1 MSIGSTGMSLPGLSG
16 YDFSGIID
24 MMVQVER
31 LPELQMQTN
40 QTALQTRSDAW
51 KDVNTRL
58 QSLDTK
64 LTALKDAGTW
74 TAASVSSSNTSFLTA
89 STSAGAAQGIYSLTI
104 TQTAAAQTAVSAVQA
119 SASTAL
125 NLSGTFSI
133 MSGKNATSGVQVT
146 VAATDTLTSIA
157 SKINGAGAG
166 VNAAVVQTGTNQYQL
181 SITNNSTGTDNQAT
195 FQDVSGTVLGG
206 TGSAGL
212 GLLSTTADTNHAG
225 YFLAQTVTNPAVN
238 ASFTVNG
245 IAITSQSNTVTTAV
259 PGVTFNFVGTVAPAN
274 PQSVTLNV
282 SADTSVAQKAV
293 QAFVDQYNS
302 TMDFISTKLN
312 YDTSTKIKGDLF
324 GDATLQGVQS
334 RLRTMMGS
342 IIANP
347 SSPTGPYNTLGSVG
361 ITTSS
366 ANFGKDATLTLD
378 TAKFATAIAANP
390 KAVANLFG
398 AAYGGVT
405 PNTTTEGLANIA
417 HTYLYPM
424 IMYGGTIAQTQD
436 MLANQIKDVKDQIT
450 QYEQHV
456 LNYQEQLKLRFAK
469 LESVLSGFN
478 SQASWLTTQM
488 SSLSASTSK
497 K

>member
-1 MSIGSTGMSLPGLSG
+1 MMSIGSTGISLPGLSG

-24 MMVQVER
+24 KLVQVER
-31 LPELQMQTN
+31 LPELQMQKT
-40 QTALQTRSDAW
+40 QTDLQTRSDAW
-51 KDVNTRL
+51 RDVNTRL
-58 QSLDTK
+58 QSLDTT
-64 LTALKDAGTW
+64 LTTLKDASTW
-74 TAASVSSSNTSFLTA
+74 TATSASSSNTSVLKA
-89 STSAGAAQGIYSLTI
+89 SSTAGAAQGIYSMTI
-104 TQTAAAQTAVSAVQA
+104 TQTAAAQTVVSAVQS
-119 SASTAL
+119 SATTAL

-133 MSGKNATSGVQVT
+133 MSGKNATTGVQVT

-181 SITNNSTGTDNQAT
+181 AITNNSTGTDNQAT
-195 FQDVSGTVLGG
+195 FQDVSGTVLG
-206 TGSAGL
+206 TGL
-212 GLLSTTADTNHAG
+212 GLLSTTADANHTG
-225 YFLAQTVTNPAVN
+225 YYLAQTVTSAAKD

-259 PGVTFNFVGTVAPAN
+259 PGVTFNFVSLVTPAS

-302 TMDFISTKLN
+302 TMDFIATKLN
-312 YDTSTKIKGDLF
+312 YDTTTKIKGDLF

-334 RLRTMMGS
+334 RLRTMVGGV
-342 IIANP
+342 IANP
-347 SSPTGPYNTLGSVG
+347 SSLTGPYNILGAVG

-366 ANFGKDATLTLD
+366 ANFGKEATLTLD
-378 TAKFATAIAANP
+378 TAKFTSAMAVDP

-398 AAYGGVT
+398 ASYGGGT
-405 PNTTTEGLANIA
+405 PNSTTEGLANIA

-436 MLANQIKDVKDQIT
+436 MLASQIKDVKDRMGQF
-450 QYEQHV
+450 EQHV
-456 LNYQEQLKLRFAK
+456 LDYQEHLKLRFAN
-469 LESVLSGFN
+469 LESVLAGFN
-478 SQASWLTTQM
+478 SQASWLSTQM
-488 SSLSASTSK
+488 SSLSASTTK